1 MKWNRRRRKRV
12 DEGRLRSR
20 PLGWV
25 ITRSSGVCKKRGGG
39 KRKKKKE
46 KVIKREGWCEE
57 GEEKK
62 ELIYRDWLRPD

>member
-25 ITRSSGVCKKRGGG
+25 ITRSSGVCKKRGG

-57 GEEKK
+57 GEEEK